1 MKNKNDKYVKNKN
14 IVCIKSTYIIQYDF
28 LFIFVDKIYFK
39 LFWYYYEIDF
49 KSFQFYKV
57 WI

>member
-39 LFWYYYEIDF
+39 LF
-49 KSFQFYKV
+49 
-57 WI
+57 